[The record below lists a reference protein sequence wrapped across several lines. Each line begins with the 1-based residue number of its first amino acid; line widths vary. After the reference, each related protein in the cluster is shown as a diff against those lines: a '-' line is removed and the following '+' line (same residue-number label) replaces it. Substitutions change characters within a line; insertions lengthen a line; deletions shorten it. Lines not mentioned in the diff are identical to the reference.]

1 MFHKTGVLLYGHD
14 NAMQHARLIE
24 LFLFMNIIS
33 KSLEMLSPRER
44 RSGLLLLGLS
54 VLKGLADLIGVAS
67 ILPFLRILSEPD
79 LVEGSSTLARVYDW
93 FGFQSTQQF
102 LLVLGIVVIVVL
114 VISAAFRALTV
125 YAINRWTEMREYY
138 LSRRLLETYLRQPY
152 EYYLDRNTSDMATA
166 ILNLARNVVIGVYKP
181 VANIINSVITFLLIA
196 GFLVYMNPMVT
207 LAAVASI
214 SACYIALYIGLRGLI
229 KRIGELV
236 VRTNKARFRAVGETL
251 TGVKQVKLAGR
262 EQFYLDEYARPA
274 LEQARARALS
284 ATLGQVP
291 RFGLEVVAF
300 GGIIVLTL
308 VLFQQGGGEE
318 GNGAASAL
326 PLLGL
331 YALASYRIMPL
342 IQIIYGSMS
351 TLRMSGPV
359 VDAVYEDME
368 NQRSLPSLPRP
379 SAEHSRLFGDI
390 VFENV
395 SYTYPSA
402 NSPGIQAMSFEIK
415 RGMSVGIVGS
425 TGAGKTT
432 LIDLFLGLLEPSGGQ
447 ISIDGTVLTKQNIR
461 NWQASIGY
469 VPQEIHLND
478 TTVARNIAMGVAED
492 EISQEKL
499 EKAAKLAHIHE
510 FIMTEL
516 EDGYATE
523 IGERGVRLSGGQR
536 QRFGIARALYHDAPV
551 IVFDEATSALDNA
564 TEADVMA
571 AIDDLSKEKTIL
583 MIAHRLT
590 TIENCD
596 MVLVLEKG
604 RLAAFDTYDRVVASN
619 GMFKKLAAK
628 SGN

>member
-1 MFHKTGVLLYGHD
+1 
-14 NAMQHARLIE
+14 
-24 LFLFMNIIS
+24 MNIIS
-33 KSLEMLSPRER
+33 KSLAMLSPRER

-54 VLKGLADLIGVAS
+54 ILKGLADLIGVAA

-79 LVEGSSTLARVYDW
+79 LVEGSSMLARVYDW
-93 FGFQSTQQF
+93 FGFQSTQTF

-114 VISAAFRALTV
+114 IISAAFRAVTV

-181 VANIINSVITFLLIA
+181 VANIINSLITFFLIT
-196 GFLVYMNPMVT
+196 GFLVYMNPVAT

-214 SACYIALYIGLRGLI
+214 SACYIALYLGLRGLI

-284 ATLGQVP
+284 ATLNQVP

-308 VLFQQGGGEE
+308 VLFQQGGGQE
-318 GNGAASAL
+318 GNGAASTL
-326 PLLGL
+326 PILGL

-379 SAEHSRLFGDI
+379 SAEHPRLFGDI
-390 VFENV
+390 AFDDV

-402 NSPGIQAMSFEIK
+402 NSAGIQGMSFQIK
-415 RGMSVGIVGS
+415 RGMSVGVVGP

-432 LIDLFLGLLEPSGGQ
+432 LIDLFLGLLEPSGGR
-447 ISIDGTVLTKQNIR
+447 ISIDGNVLTKDNIR

-478 TTVARNIAMGVAED
+478 TSVARNIAMGVAEED
-492 EISQEKL
+492 ISQEKL

-510 FIMTEL
+510 FIMGEL

-596 MVLVLEKG
+596 MILVLEQGK
-604 RLAAFDTYDRVVASN
+604 LAAFDSYDKVVASN
-619 GMFKKLAAK
+619 DMFRKLASK
-628 SGN
+628 QVG